1 MSELPS
7 GPADTYALGRSD
19 AETRR
24 LILQHQLYGPFTRQ
38 FLTAAGITAGMRVLD
53 VGSGAGDVALLLAEL
68 VGPQGRVIGVDSN
81 AEILEVARAR
91 VRSAGW
97 ATVAFRT
104 GDVLELELEEAVD
117 AVVGRWVL
125 QYSPDPTAL
134 LRRAQGWLR
143 PGGIVAFQEIDLSVP
158 PRTYP
163 SGPLHDQVVRWTT
176 PPPGAPG
183 PDPQMG
189 LKLFT
194 TFLKAGLPAPQLRR
208 DAPLGG
214 GSSWPGYAYVAETVR
229 SLLPFLERLGAVR
242 PDEVDIDTLEARLR
256 TEVIDRN
263 GIQLLPAI
271 VGACTHT

>member
-1 MSELPS
+1 MTEPPS
-7 GPADTYALGRSD
+7 DHADTYALGRSD

-68 VGPQGRVIGVDSN
+68 VGPQGQVIGVDTN

-91 VRSAGW
+91 AQAAGW
-97 ATVAFRT
+97 PTVAFQS
-104 GDVLELELEEAVD
+104 GDALELELEEAVD

-125 QYSPDPTAL
+125 QYAPDPAAL
-134 LRRAQGWLR
+134 LRRARDWLR
-143 PGGIVAFQEIDLSVP
+143 PGGIVAFQEIDLSIP
-158 PRTYP
+158 PRAYP
-163 SGPLHDQVVRWTT
+163 TGPLHDQVVRWTT

-183 PDPQMG
+183 PDPVMG

-194 TFLKAGLPAPQLRR
+194 TFLQAGLPAPQLRR

-214 GSSWPGYAYVAETVR
+214 GPGWPGYAYVAETVR
-229 SLLPFLERLGAVR
+229 SLLPFLQRLGAAR
-242 PDEVDIDTLEARLR
+242 PEEVDIDTLETRLR
-256 TEVIDRN
+256 TEVTN
-263 GIQLLPAI
+263 HEGIQLLPAI
-271 VGACTHT
+271 VGAWSRT

>member
-1 MSELPS
+1 MTEPPS
-7 GPADTYALGRSD
+7 DHADTYALGRSD

-68 VGPQGRVIGVDSN
+68 VGPQGQVIGVDTN

-91 VRSAGW
+91 AQAAGW
-97 ATVAFRT
+97 PTVAFQS
-104 GDVLELELEEAVD
+104 GDALELELEEAVD

-125 QYSPDPTAL
+125 QYAPDPAAL
-134 LRRAQGWLR
+134 LRRARDWLR
-143 PGGIVAFQEIDLSVP
+143 PGGIVAFQEIDLSIP
-158 PRTYP
+158 PRAYP
-163 SGPLHDQVVRWTT
+163 TGPLHDQVVRWTT

-183 PDPQMG
+183 PDPVMG

-194 TFLKAGLPAPQLRR
+194 TFLQAGLPAPQLRR

-214 GSSWPGYAYVAETVR
+214 GPGWPGYAYVAETVR
-229 SLLPFLERLGAVR
+229 SLLPFLQRFGAAR
-242 PDEVDIDTLEARLR
+242 PEEVDIDTLETRLR
-256 TEVIDRN
+256 TEVTNHN

-271 VGACTHT
+271 VGAWSRT